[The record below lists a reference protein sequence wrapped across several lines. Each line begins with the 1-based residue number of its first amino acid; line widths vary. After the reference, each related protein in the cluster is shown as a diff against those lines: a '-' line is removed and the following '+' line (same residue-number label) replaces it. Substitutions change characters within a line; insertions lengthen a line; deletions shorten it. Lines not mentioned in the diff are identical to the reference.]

1 MSSNENQ
8 ERANLEGTRKG
19 KEGACKAKWASEKN
33 AETNTDKKK
42 KSRRT
47 ESGTQHKKEMKA
59 RTQKDTRPK
68 EEKKELGGQSPN

>member
-1 MSSNENQ
+1 MQ
-8 ERANLEGTRKG
+8 KRTQ
-19 KEGACKAKWASEKN
+19 
-33 AETNTDKKK
+33 TKKK